1 MALYLPVRAVSRS
14 QAVRIGKQT
23 VKTGT
28 TTYVDVSSQVETG
41 GIKAGSTLPYSPFK
55 ELQNHLAIGAI
66 IVVGPLTA
74 TNSDWVVDSG
84 GIVTVEKSEAKK
96 EPELAVS
103 ENQDRQRSTG
113 KWVTSEKVEKLK
125 LKVTGA
131 TKERIDLVYAIVEGG
146 EAGKV
151 KAVEGVAAAKEAA
164 VAPATPAKSIPL
176 ATVKQYNE
184 EEIKAANITDDR
196 PRP

>member
-1 MALYLPVRAVSRS
+1 MPPFLPIRATSRS
-14 QAVRIGKQT
+14 QRVRIGKQT

-28 TTYVDVSSQVETG
+28 TTYVDLASQVETG
-41 GIKAGSTLPYSPFK
+41 GIKAGSSLPFSPFK
-55 ELQNHLAIGAI
+55 ELQNHLAIGAVF
-66 IVVGPLTA
+66 VVGPI
-74 TNSDWVVDSG
+74 TNSESDWVVDSG
-84 GIVTVEKSEAKK
+84 GVVTVEKSEAKK

-103 ENQDRQRSTG
+103 ENQDHQRSTG
-113 KWVTSEKVEKLK
+113 KWVTSEKVSKLT

-131 TKERIDLVYAIVEGG
+131 TKERIDLVYAIVEGA

-151 KAVEGVAAAKEAA
+151 KAVEGVAAEKEKA

-184 EEIKAANITDDR
+184 EVITNSAITDVR